1 MGRNTRWL
9 IIIPA
14 VFFALFAKPAK
25 ADVLGEWTY
34 SQSCSTSGSIEVV
47 DNTIIL
53 HGPDQGGCSGAA
65 HWVKIET
72 TIPADVDTIDF
83 TWAYQTTD
91 GWVYDPPQYGIN
103 GVYTLITQQNNAT
116 GELSVPVE
124 EGDVF
129 TFRQYS
135 IDTCCAPG
143 HLTISN
149 LSLWASITT
158 STTSTTTTTTTSTV
172 PETTV
177 PVTNP
182 TTTTVQETTTTV
194 PATTTSVA
202 NSTSTSSSS
211 LPTTTTQ
218 APTTTSTS
226 TTIPETT
233 TTSTSTSSSVPQTTS
248 TESTT
253 TTTQPPPVPTP
264 VTQPQISEPEP
275 AEPSV
280 PEEPEPTETGTT
292 TTLVEEATPEE
303 MLPEETT
310 TTDEPSPEPYPDTTD
325 EPVEDT
331 YPTVYPEETLP
342 FVEEPV
348 VEETTPEEP
357 ETPLEAPL
365 SDEEVDSLIAEAETT
380 EALVEALAEL
390 SPEQV
395 EQVIE
400 SLLAE
405 EPTEEQAT
413 ALASSPEVLAVIS
426 TEQAAQIFE
435 VLDVGAL
442 TDTQTEE
449 LIAAIES
456 APTEI
461 REEFEDK
468 IDPISICLLA
478 AGLVKQIQAG
488 CDLYKQA
495 KESFMEVKSTSN
507 PLRIGQD
514 CITILILY
522 DVECLMCVTIKVF
535 CTLRQTSHEPGKC
548 FSKPFTDTSKHS

>member
-1 MGRNTRWL
+1 MGRNTRYL

-14 VFFALFAKPAK
+14 VLFALFAKPAK
-25 ADVLGEWTY
+25 ADTLGEWTY
-34 SQSCSTSGSIEVV
+34 SQSCPTSGSIEVI

-53 HGPDQGGCSGAA
+53 HGPDQGGCSGPAN
-65 HWVKIET
+65 WVKIES

-103 GVYTLITQQNNAT
+103 GVYTLLTQQNNAT
-116 GELSVPVE
+116 GVLSVPVN

-149 LSLWASITT
+149 LSLWESITT

-177 PVTNP
+177 PATNP
-182 TTTTVQETTTTV
+182 TTTTVQETSTSTTV
-194 PATTTSVA
+194 PETTTSVE
-202 NSTSTSSSS
+202 NSTSTS
-211 LPTTTTQ
+211 
-218 APTTTSTS
+218 TTST
-226 TTIPETT
+226 
-233 TTSTSTSSSVPQTTS
+233 SVPQTTS

-253 TTTQPPPVPTP
+253 TTTEAPAVPTP
-264 VTQPQISEPEP
+264 VTQPQIVEPEP
-275 AEPSV
+275 VDTVA
-280 PEEPEPTETGTT
+280 PEEPEITETGTT
-292 TTLVEEATPEE
+292 TTLVEEATLEE

-310 TTDEPSPEPYPDTTD
+310 TTDEPSPEPSPDTTD
-325 EPVEDT
+325 ELIVDT
-331 YPTVYPEETLP
+331 TLP
-342 FVEEPV
+342 EVD
-348 VEETTPEEP
+348 TTLPEEP

-405 EPTEEQAT
+405 EPSEEQAT
-413 ALASSPEVLAVIS
+413 ALASSPEVLAIVS
-426 TEQAAQIFE
+426 TEQAQEIFE
-435 VLDVGAL
+435 ALDVAEL
-442 TDTQTEE
+442 SDAQTEE

-461 REEFEDK
+461 REEFEDT
-468 IDPISICLLA
+468 IDIFGEGLDDYTPTGSNIPVGERRTLIAVTAGLTLA
-478 AGLVKQIQAG
+478 AAG
-488 CDLYKQA
+488 
-495 KESFMEVKSTSN
+495 T
-507 PLRIGQD
+507 RI
-514 CITILILY
+514 
-522 DVECLMCVTIKVF
+522 
-535 CTLRQTSHEPGKC
+535 RR
-548 FSKPFTDTSKHS
+548 

>member
-1 MGRNTRWL
+1 MGRNTRYL

-14 VFFALFAKPAK
+14 VLFALFAKPAK
-25 ADVLGEWTY
+25 ADTLGEWTY
-34 SQSCSTSGSIEVV
+34 SQSCPTSGSIEVI
-47 DNTIIL
+47 DDTIIL

-83 TWAYQTTD
+83 EWAYQTTD

-103 GVYTLITQQNNAT
+103 GVYTLLTQQNNAT

-135 IDTCCAPG
+135 TDTCCAPG

-194 PATTTSVA
+194 PETTTSVE
-202 NSTSTSSSS
+202 NSTSTTS
-211 LPTTTTQ
+211 
-218 APTTTSTS
+218 TTTSTS
-226 TTIPETT
+226 
-233 TTSTSTSSSVPQTTS
+233 SAPQTTT

-253 TTTQPPPVPTP
+253 TTTQPPPPPTP
-264 VTQPQISEPEP
+264 VTQPQISEPTP
-275 AEPSV
+275 VEPSV
-280 PEEPEPTETGTT
+280 PEEPEPDETDTTEPA
-292 TTLVEEATPEE
+292 VEEAMPEVT
-303 MLPEETT
+303 LPEETT
-310 TTDEPSPEPYPDTTD
+310 TPEEPSPEPSPDTS
-325 EPVEDT
+325 
-331 YPTVYPEETLP
+331 
-342 FVEEPV
+342 EEPV
-348 VEETTPEEP
+348 VDTTLPETP

-390 SPEQV
+390 STEQV

-413 ALASSPEVLAVIS
+413 ALASSPEVLAIVS
-426 TEQAAQIFE
+426 TEQAQQIFE
-435 VLDVGAL
+435 ALDVAEL
-442 TDTQTEE
+442 SDAQTEE
-449 LIAAIES
+449 LIAAVQD

-461 REEFEDK
+461 REEFEDT
-468 IDPISICLLA
+468 IDIFGEGLDDYTPTGSNIPVGERRTLIAVTAGITLA
-478 AGLVKQIQAG
+478 AAG
-488 CDLYKQA
+488 
-495 KESFMEVKSTSN
+495 T
-507 PLRIGQD
+507 RI
-514 CITILILY
+514 
-522 DVECLMCVTIKVF
+522 
-535 CTLRQTSHEPGKC
+535 RR
-548 FSKPFTDTSKHS
+548 

>member
-1 MGRNTRWL
+1 MPHSRWL

-25 ADVLGEWTY
+25 ADTLGEWTY
-34 SQSCSTSGSIEVV
+34 SQSCPTSGSIEVIN
-47 DNTIIL
+47 NTIIL

-83 TWAYQTTD
+83 TWAYQTND

-103 GVYTLITQQNNAT
+103 GVYTLLTQQNNAT
-116 GELSVPVE
+116 GSLSVPVN
-124 EGDVF
+124 EGDIF

-135 IDTCCAPG
+135 IDTCCQPG

-149 LSLWASITT
+149 LSLWESITS
-158 STTSTTTTTTTSTV
+158 STTSTTTSTTTV
-172 PETTV
+172 PSTTV

-194 PATTTSVA
+194 PETTTSVE
-202 NSTSTSSSS
+202 NSTST
-211 LPTTTTQ
+211 T
-218 APTTTSTS
+218 
-226 TTIPETT
+226 
-233 TTSTSTSSSVPQTTS
+233 SSVPQTTS

-253 TTTQPPPVPTP
+253 TTTQPPETSTS
-264 VTQPQISEPEP
+264 TQPQISEPTPVEP
-275 AEPSV
+275 YV
-280 PEEPEPTETGTT
+280 PEEPEITETGTT

-310 TTDEPSPEPYPDTTD
+310 TTTEPSPETYPDTT
-325 EPVEDT
+325 
-331 YPTVYPEETLP
+331 
-342 FVEEPV
+342 EEPV
-348 VEETTPEEP
+348 VDTTLPEATD
-357 ETPLEAPL
+357 TPLEAPL
-365 SDEEVDSLIAEAETT
+365 SDEEVENILVEAETT

-395 EQVIE
+395 EQVVE
-400 SLLAE
+400 ALLAE

-435 VLDVGAL
+435 ALDVAEL
-442 TDTQTEE
+442 SDAQTEE
-449 LIAAIES
+449 LIAAVQD

-461 REEFEDK
+461 REEFEDT
-468 IDPISICLLA
+468 IDIFGEGLDTYVPTGSNIPVGERRTLIAVTAGITLA
-478 AGLVKQIQAG
+478 AAG
-488 CDLYKQA
+488 
-495 KESFMEVKSTSN
+495 T
-507 PLRIGQD
+507 RI
-514 CITILILY
+514 
-522 DVECLMCVTIKVF
+522 
-535 CTLRQTSHEPGKC
+535 RR
-548 FSKPFTDTSKHS
+548 

>member
-1 MGRNTRWL
+1 MGRNTRYL

-25 ADVLGEWTY
+25 ADTLGEWTY
-34 SQSCSTSGSIEVV
+34 SQSCAAGSVEVI
-47 DNTIIL
+47 DDSIIL
-53 HGPDQGGCSGAA
+53 RGPDGGGCMGAN
-65 HWVKIET
+65 WVKIET

-83 TWAYQTTD
+83 TWQYQTND

-103 GVYTLITQQNNAT
+103 GVYTLLTQQNNAT
-116 GELSVPVE
+116 GSLSVPVN

-129 TFRQYS
+129 TFQQYS
-135 IDTCCAPG
+135 IDSCCQPG
-143 HLTISN
+143 QLTISN

-158 STTSTTTTTTTSTV
+158 STTSTTTSTTTV
-172 PETTV
+172 PSTTV

-194 PATTTSVA
+194 PETTTSVE
-202 NSTSTSSSS
+202 NSTSTTSS
-211 LPTTTTQ
+211 TTT
-218 APTTTSTS
+218 
-226 TTIPETT
+226 
-233 TTSTSTSSSVPQTTS
+233 SSVPQTTT

-253 TTTQPPPVPTP
+253 TTTQPPAVPTP
-264 VTQPQISEPEP
+264 VTQPQIYEPTP
-275 AEPSV
+275 VEPSV
-280 PEEPEPTETGTT
+280 PVEPEPDETDTTEIP
-292 TTLVEEATPEE
+292 VEEATPETT
-303 MLPEETT
+303 LPEETT
-310 TTDEPSPEPYPDTTD
+310 TTDETYPDTS
-325 EPVEDT
+325 
-331 YPTVYPEETLP
+331 
-342 FVEEPV
+342 EEPV
-348 VEETTPEEP
+348 VDTTLPEEP

-405 EPTEEQAT
+405 EPSEEQAT

-426 TEQAAQIFE
+426 TEQAQQIFE

-442 TDTQTEE
+442 SDTQTEE

-461 REEFEDK
+461 REEFEDT
-468 IDPISICLLA
+468 IDIFGEGLDDYTPTGSNIPVGERRTLIAVTAGITLA
-478 AGLVKQIQAG
+478 AAG
-488 CDLYKQA
+488 
-495 KESFMEVKSTSN
+495 T
-507 PLRIGQD
+507 RI
-514 CITILILY
+514 
-522 DVECLMCVTIKVF
+522 
-535 CTLRQTSHEPGKC
+535 RR
-548 FSKPFTDTSKHS
+548 

>member
-1 MGRNTRWL
+1 MRSRWL

-14 VFFALFAKPAK
+14 ILFALFAKPAK

-34 SQSCSTSGSIEVV
+34 SQSCPTSGSIEVI
-47 DNTIIL
+47 DDTIIL

-91 GWVYDPPQYGIN
+91 GWNYDPPQYGIN
-103 GVYTLITQQNNAT
+103 GVYTLLTQQNNAT
-116 GELSVPVE
+116 GELSVPVN

-135 IDTCCAPG
+135 TDTCCAPG

-172 PETTV
+172 PVTTV

-182 TTTTVQETTTTV
+182 TTTTVQETTTTSSTTTT
-194 PATTTSVA
+194 TTTSVPQTTTSVE
-202 NSTSTSSSS
+202 NSTSTS
-211 LPTTTTQ
+211 
-218 APTTTSTS
+218 TTST
-226 TTIPETT
+226 
-233 TTSTSTSSSVPQTTS
+233 SVPQTTS
-248 TESTT
+248 TTSTT
-253 TTTQPPPVPTP
+253 TTTEAPAVPTP
-264 VTQPQISEPEP
+264 VTQPQIYEPTPVEP
-275 AEPSV
+275 YV
-280 PEEPEPTETGTT
+280 PEEPEITETGTT

-310 TTDEPSPEPYPDTTD
+310 TPEEPSPEPSPDTTD
-325 EPVEDT
+325 EPVVDT
-331 YPTVYPEETLP
+331 TL
-342 FVEEPV
+342 
-348 VEETTPEEP
+348 PEEP

-365 SDEEVDSLIAEAETT
+365 SVEEVDSLIAEAETT

-395 EQVIE
+395 EQVVE

-405 EPTEEQAT
+405 EPSQEQAT
-413 ALASSPEVLAVIS
+413 ALASSPEVLAIVS
-426 TEQAAQIFE
+426 TEQAQQIFE
-435 VLDVGAL
+435 ALDVAEL
-442 TDTQTEE
+442 SDTQTEE

-461 REEFEDK
+461 REEFEDT
-468 IDPISICLLA
+468 IDIFGEGLDDYTPTGSNIPVGERRTLIAVTAGITLA
-478 AGLVKQIQAG
+478 AAG
-488 CDLYKQA
+488 
-495 KESFMEVKSTSN
+495 T
-507 PLRIGQD
+507 RI
-514 CITILILY
+514 
-522 DVECLMCVTIKVF
+522 
-535 CTLRQTSHEPGKC
+535 RR
-548 FSKPFTDTSKHS
+548 

>member
-1 MGRNTRWL
+1 MGRNTRYL
-9 IIIPA
+9 ILIPA
-14 VFFALFAKPAK
+14 VLFALFAKPAK
-25 ADVLGEWTY
+25 ADTLGEWAY
-34 SQSCSTSGSIEVV
+34 SQSCPTSGSIEVI
-47 DNTIIL
+47 DDTIIL

-103 GVYTLITQQNNAT
+103 DVYTLITQQNNAT
-116 GELSVPVE
+116 GEMSVPVS

-182 TTTTVQETTTTV
+182 TTTTVQETTTTSSTT
-194 PATTTSVA
+194 TTTS
-202 NSTSTSSSS
+202 
-211 LPTTTTQ
+211 
-218 APTTTSTS
+218 
-226 TTIPETT
+226 IPETT
-233 TTSTSTSSSVPQTTS
+233 TTEQSTSTTSTTSSLPQTTS

-253 TTTQPPPVPTP
+253 TTTQPPQPPTP
-264 VTQPQISEPEP
+264 VTQPQISEPTPVEPYVPEQPEPDETDTTEP
-275 AEPSV
+275 A
-280 PEEPEPTETGTT
+280 
-292 TTLVEEATPEE
+292 VEEAMPEVT
-303 MLPEETT
+303 LPEETT
-310 TTDEPSPEPYPDTTD
+310 TPEEPSPEPSPDTSE
-325 EPVEDT
+325 EPAVDT
-331 YPTVYPEETLP
+331 TLP
-342 FVEEPV
+342 EA
-348 VEETTPEEP
+348 TD
-357 ETPLEAPL
+357 TPLEAPL

-405 EPTEEQAT
+405 EPSQEQAT
-413 ALASSPEVLAVIS
+413 ALASSPEVLAVIT
-426 TEQAAQIFE
+426 TEQAQQIFE
-435 VLDVGAL
+435 ALDVGAL
-442 TDTQTEE
+442 TDAQTEE

-461 REEFEDK
+461 REEFEDT
-468 IDPISICLLA
+468 IDIFGEGLDDYTPTGSNIPVGERRTLIAITAGITLA
-478 AGLVKQIQAG
+478 AAG
-488 CDLYKQA
+488 
-495 KESFMEVKSTSN
+495 T
-507 PLRIGQD
+507 RI
-514 CITILILY
+514 
-522 DVECLMCVTIKVF
+522 
-535 CTLRQTSHEPGKC
+535 RR
-548 FSKPFTDTSKHS
+548 